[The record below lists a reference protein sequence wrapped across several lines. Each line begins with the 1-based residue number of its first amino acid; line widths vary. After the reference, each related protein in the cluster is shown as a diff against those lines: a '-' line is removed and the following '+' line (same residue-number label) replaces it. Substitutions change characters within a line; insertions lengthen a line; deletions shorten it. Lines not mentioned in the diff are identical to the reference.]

1 MLNYYEPATPDV
13 DLLFAALADP
23 SRRAMVDR
31 LIDGPASVS
40 ELARPLAMSL
50 PAVVQHLHV
59 LEASG
64 LVRSEKLGRVRTCA
78 IEPTALRAAEQWVA
92 ERRTAWERNL
102 DRLGEYLA
110 AHSDESAAS
119 AKSNTVDPIRQ
130 RSRQ

>member
-1 MLNYYEPATPDV
+1 MLKYYEPPAPEV

-40 ELARPLAMSL
+40 ELARPLDMSL

-78 IEPTALRAAEQWVA
+78 IEPAALRAAEQWVA
-92 ERRTAWERNL
+92 DRRTAWERNL
-102 DRLGEYLA
+102 DRLGEFLA
-110 AHSDESAAS
+110 ADSDESAGR
-119 AKSNTVDPIRQ
+119 AKSNTVDPTK